1 MIGSAPTFSAS
12 EFVAVFNQS
21 VEMIYPSVRVVG
33 ELANF
38 RVSRGRWV
46 YFDLKDDFASVKFFG
61 SVQQLPGPLE
71 EGLILE
77 VDGRPRLHPNFGFS
91 VNIDVVK
98 VSGEGSIR
106 KAQDLLARKLTS
118 EGLFDEARK
127 RSLPFAPER
136 IGVISSKESAALA
149 DFRKIIDARW
159 GNIEVQLVDVQV
171 QGVDSPKQIVE
182 AAQFFNELA
191 EPPEVL
197 ILIRG
202 GGSADDLAAYSTEP
216 VVRAVAASRIPTL
229 VAIGHETDVSLAE
242 LAADRRASTPS
253 NAAELLVPDRAHEKA
268 VLDNQAK
275 GMRLAVHQI
284 FKSEEANLVVT
295 KERLT
300 ELLQNSF
307 ASSERYLSRQIDLLR
322 LLDPKAPLKRG
333 YALVYKDGKLVR
345 STKSVRKGDELQLAL
360 QDGMIETEVKKI

>member
-21 VEMIYPSVRVVG
+21 VEMIYPSVRIVG

-61 SVQQLPGPLE
+61 AVQQLPGPLE

-91 VNIDVVK
+91 VNIDEVR

-127 RSLPFAPER
+127 RSLPFAPKR

-159 GNIEVQLVDVQV
+159 GNIEVQLADVQV
-171 QGVDSPKQIVE
+171 QGADSPKQIVE
-182 AAQFFNELA
+182 AVQLFNQLA

-229 VAIGHETDVSLAE
+229 VAIGHETDLSLAE
-242 LAADRRASTPS
+242 LAADKRASTPS
-253 NAAELLVPDRAHEKA
+253 NAAELLVPDRSHEKA
-268 VLDNQAK
+268 VLATQAK
-275 GMRLAVHQI
+275 SLNAAVQQI
-284 FKSEEANLVVT
+284 FKSEEVNLQVT
-295 KERLT
+295 KEHLV
-300 ELLQNSF
+300 ELVQGSF
-307 ASSERYLSRQIDLLR
+307 TSSERYLERQAELLR

-333 YALVYKDGKLVR
+333 YALVYKEGKLVR
-345 STKSVRKGDELQLAL
+345 STKSAQKGDELQVTL
-360 QDGMIETEVKKI
+360 QDGMIEVKVDK

>member
-1 MIGSAPTFSAS
+1 MIGSTPTLSAS

-21 VEMIYPSVRVVG
+21 VEMIYPSVRIVG

-61 SVQQLPGPLE
+61 AVQQLPGPLE

-77 VDGRPRLHPNFGFS
+77 VEGRPRLHPNFGFS
-91 VNIDVVK
+91 VNIDEVK

-127 RSLPFAPER
+127 RSLSFAPKR
-136 IGVISSKESAALA
+136 VGVISSKESAALA

-171 QGVDSPKQIVE
+171 QGADSPKQIVE
-182 AAQFFNELA
+182 AVQLFNQLA
-191 EPPEVL
+191 DPPEILV
-197 ILIRG
+197 LIRG
-202 GGSADDLAAYSTEP
+202 GGSADDLATYSTEP

-253 NAAELLVPDRAHEKA
+253 NAAELLVPDQKHEAAILTTQSKKLQTILQKIFKDEEA
-268 VLDNQAK
+268 VLAAAK
-275 GMRLAVHQI
+275 DQLDVLA
-284 FKSEEANLVVT
+284 K
-295 KERLT
+295 
-300 ELLQNSF
+300 NSF
-307 ASSERYLSRQIDLLR
+307 VTFERYLERQTELLR

-333 YALVYKDGKLVR
+333 YALVWDNEKHHLR
-345 STKSVRKGDELQLAL
+345 SAGQVKKGGVSIEFH
-360 QDGMIETEVKKI
+360 DGMIKAKVEN